1 MRSNDVFSAQTTRA
15 TVDTND
21 SATTIDTI
29 NAFNVIATAGRNCLS
44 HTIVEIQIMNSTNPG
59 SIEQLSYLS
68 VAIDAAHVG
77 GRILQDWIGRFS
89 VREKSR
95 ANLVTE
101 ADEASQS
108 AIVQTLKNHFPQHGF
123 LGEEDLNDRNAATE
137 ALWIIDPLDGTS
149 NYVHGFPYYAVSI
162 ALWLRDH
169 IEVGVIYDPTRDETF
184 AAGVGNGA
192 TLNDRQIRT
201 SGESELKSAM
211 AMASLPVATDP
222 ENPAVKRFL
231 KALTKLQTVQRSGSA
246 ALNLAYVASGRIDCF
261 WSSSLH
267 PWDVAAGALLVAESG
282 GSITKLDGSTI
293 DIFVPDLLSASTAL
307 LNRELVTAL
316 R

>member
-1 MRSNDVFSAQTTRA
+1 MSPNRS
-15 TVDTND
+15 
-21 SATTIDTI
+21 I
-29 NAFNVIATAGRNCLS
+29 
-44 HTIVEIQIMNSTNPG
+44 HTIVENLTMHSTDPE
-59 SIEQLSYLS
+59 SSAQHTYLS
-68 VAIDAAHVG
+68 AAIDAAHVG

-108 AIVQTLKNHFPQHGF
+108 AIVQILKNQFPEHGF
-123 LGEEDLNDRNAATE
+123 LGEENLNDRSPGIE
-137 ALWIIDPLDGTS
+137 SFWIIDPLDGTS

-162 ALWLRDH
+162 GLWVRDH
-169 IEVGVIYDPTRDETF
+169 IEVAVIYDPTRNETF
-184 AAGVGNGA
+184 AAAYGSGA
-192 TLNDRQIRT
+192 TLNGQPIRT
-201 SGESELKSAM
+201 SGECELKSAM
-211 AMASLPVATDP
+211 GMASLPVATDL

-231 KALTKLQTVQRSGSA
+231 KSLTRLQTVQRSGSA

-267 PWDVAAGALLVAESG
+267 PWDVAAGALLVMETG
-282 GSITKLDGSTI
+282 GTITKLDGSTF
-293 DIFVPDLLSASTAL
+293 DIFVPDLLSAATASL
-307 LNRELVTAL
+307 GRELVTAL